1 MSTENNGKRKT
12 WLWVLGWIFIFPVP
26 LTIILLKKPGI
37 SQKAK
42 YGIIAAAWVVYVLI
56 IVIGTISNSNKTT
69 ESNKQIVPTT
79 TAISTTVAATTT
91 EPTTAV
97 PTTVAPTTVE
107 PTTEKPTQEPT
118 EAPTPIVF
126 TQYTNVV
133 EAGANAFVTI
143 QGAPNTEYHI
153 HVHYSSGDSTA
164 EGLES
169 KISDG
174 NGNVTWE
181 WEVGTKTTRGI
192 HSITVEGGGA
202 RSDVEFEVR

>member
-1 MSTENNGKRKT
+1 METKRKT
-12 WLWVLGWIFIFPVP
+12 WLWVLGWIFIFPLP
-26 LTIILLKKPGI
+26 LTLILLKKQGMDK
-37 SQKAK
+37 KAK

-56 IVIGTISNSNKTT
+56 GVVGVANNANKPKVEKPKATI
-69 ESNKQIVPTT
+69 
-79 TAISTTVAATTT
+79 A
-91 EPTTAV
+91 
-97 PTTVAPTTVE
+97 TTVE
-107 PTTEKPTQEPT
+107 TTEEETTVQPTTKEKRTEPPTEKPTQAPT

-126 TQYTNVV
+126 TNYTNVV
-133 EAGANAFVTI
+133 EAGSNAFVTI

>member
-1 MSTENNGKRKT
+1 MNAENSGKRKT

-42 YGIIAAAWVVYVLI
+42 YGIIAAAWVVYVI
-56 IVIGTISNSNKTT
+56 IGVVGVANNANKPKVEKPKATI
-69 ESNKQIVPTT
+69 
-79 TAISTTVAATTT
+79 A
-91 EPTTAV
+91 
-97 PTTVAPTTVE
+97 TTVE
-107 PTTEKPTQEPT
+107 TTEEETTVQPTTKEKRTEPPTEKPTQAPT

-126 TQYTNVV
+126 TNYTNVV
-133 EAGANAFVTI
+133 EAGSNAFVTI